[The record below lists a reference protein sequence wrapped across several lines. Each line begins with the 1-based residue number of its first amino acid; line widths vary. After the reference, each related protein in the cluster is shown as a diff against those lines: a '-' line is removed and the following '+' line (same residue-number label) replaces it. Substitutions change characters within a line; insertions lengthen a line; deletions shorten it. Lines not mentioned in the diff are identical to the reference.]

1 MKEEEIKE
9 LFEQFEAIANE
20 YEGVECW
27 SARELAQVLGYSQWR
42 NFEGI
47 IEKAKASCT
56 NAGQEVS
63 YHFADVSKMVSV
75 GSGAEREIDDIYL
88 TRYACYLTA
97 QNGDT
102 RKPAIAFAQNYY
114 DGKPRNLSGTIACR
128 RRFKESGT
136 PFEIRRKENN

>member
-1 MKEEEIKE
+1 M
-9 LFEQFEAIANE
+9 A
-20 YEGVECW
+20 
-27 SARELAQVLGYSQWR
+27 
-42 NFEGI
+42 
-47 IEKAKASCT
+47 
-56 NAGQEVS
+56 

-97 QNGDT
+97 QNGDA

-114 DGKPRNLSGTIACR
+114 DGKPGNLSGTIVSR

>member
-1 MKEEEIKE
+1 M
-9 LFEQFEAIANE
+9 A
-20 YEGVECW
+20 
-27 SARELAQVLGYSQWR
+27 
-42 NFEGI
+42 
-47 IEKAKASCT
+47 
-56 NAGQEVS
+56 

-75 GSGAEREIDDIYL
+75 GSGAEREIDDIYF

-97 QNGDT
+97 QNGDA

-136 PFEIRRKENN
+136 PFEIRRKEGIFSKCL